1 MKRQYSTPKI
11 VIENAAN
18 TNIYTANTKANTAN
32 TNTNTKLFPGRFSDS
47 WVKIEEI

>member
-1 MKRQYSTPKI
+1 MKGQYSTPKI

-18 TNIYTANTKANTAN
+18 TNVNTA
-32 TNTNTKLFPGRFSDS
+32 NTNTKLFPGRFSDS